1 MKKTWVYGAATLVVL
16 GALTA
21 CGSKD
26 EVIPSVATGAKD
38 AGTSTTVQVK
48 TETGTGTGAKTSTT
62 TTNAKPAIDA
72 NYKVDGKNV
81 TITYQTSNF
90 KLSEDDM
97 DKANVLGVGHL
108 HLYVDGK
115 QKAMIGKTGPL
126 TLTNLTTG
134 THEIKLELQQND
146 HKDLNVEKILN
157 IIVK

>member
-16 GALTA
+16 GALTTA

-26 EVIPSVATGAKD
+26 EVIPSVATGTKG
-38 AGTSTTVQVK
+38 AGTSTTIQVK
-48 TETGTGTGAKTSTT
+48 TETGTGAKTT
-62 TTNAKPAIDA
+62 TTTTSAKPAIDA

-134 THEIKLELQQND
+134 AHEIKLELQQND
-146 HKDLNVEKILN
+146 HKDLNIEKILN
-157 IIVK
+157 IVVK